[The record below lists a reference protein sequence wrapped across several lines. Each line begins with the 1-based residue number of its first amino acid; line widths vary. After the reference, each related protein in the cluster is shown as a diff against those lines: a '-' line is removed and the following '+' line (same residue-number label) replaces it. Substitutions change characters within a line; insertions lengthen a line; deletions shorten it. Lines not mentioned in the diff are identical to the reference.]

1 MSNTVDS
8 SPLQR
13 LGVFLLGLMAFVAFG
28 LVAWIGFKVSGA
40 DNDSNYAKQSED
52 RIAKV
57 MASDKAQEGAIIPND
72 SDLEKFANDS
82 STQKPK
88 VTKKPV
94 PGTEAHNKWM
104 EELAAK
110 QAANAPKV
118 VEPTEDKP
126 KEEAPVKLTLKAV
139 GNPPGTMKFENA
151 DLSVKA
157 GSKVILTFENPD
169 VLQHNFVLTRIGKK
183 DAVGALADAM
193 LTDPE
198 ALKKQYVPESDD
210 VIASTKLVNPAQ
222 SEVIEFT
229 LPDEPGDYP
238 YICTFPG
245 HWRLMNGIL
254 KVTK

>member
-1 MSNTVDS
+1 
-8 SPLQR
+8 LI
-13 LGVFLLGLMAFVAFG
+13 AFAAFG

-40 DNDSNYAKQSED
+40 DNDSNYAKQSQD

-57 MASDKAQEGAIIPND
+57 MASDKAQEGAVIPNN
-72 SDLEKFANDS
+72 SDLEKFANTFLD
-82 STQKPK
+82 QKAK
-88 VTKKPV
+88 VTKKPA
-94 PGTEAHNKWM
+94 PGTEAFNEWM
-104 EELAAK
+104 KEQAAK
-110 QAANAPKV
+110 QAANTPKAE
-118 VEPTEDKP
+118 EPKEEKP
-126 KEEAPVKLTLKAV
+126 KEEAAVKLTLKAV

-151 DLSVKA
+151 DISVKA

-169 VLQHNFVLTRIGKK
+169 VLQHNFVLTKIGKK

-210 VIASTKLVNPAQ
+210 VIASTKLVNPTQ

>member
-1 MSNTVDS
+1 M
-8 SPLQR
+8 
-13 LGVFLLGLMAFVAFG
+13 
-28 LVAWIGFKVSGA
+28 SGA
-40 DNDSNYAKQSED
+40 NNDSNYAKQSQD

-57 MASDKAQEGAIIPND
+57 MASDKAQEGAVIPNN
-72 SDLEKFANDS
+72 SDLEKFANTFLD
-82 STQKPK
+82 QKAK

-94 PGTEAHNKWM
+94 PGTEAFNEWM
-104 EELAAK
+104 KEQAAK
-110 QAANAPKV
+110 QAANTPKAE
-118 VEPTEDKP
+118 EPKEEKP
-126 KEEAPVKLTLKAV
+126 KEEAAVKLTLKAV

-151 DLSVKA
+151 DISVKA

-169 VLQHNFVLTRIGKK
+169 VLQHNFVLTKIGKK

-210 VIASTKLVNPAQ
+210 VIASTKLVNPTQ